1 MSQENVELVRGINE
15 YFNQHGEPPWEL
27 LADDLQVRNLPDA
40 PWQPSPGVKGMH
52 EWIDFANE
60 VAEEWRVEVDEYEDL
75 GADRVLQLGRLWM
88 KFRATGIEGE
98 VPLAQV
104 LTFEDGK
111 VKRVDSQYT
120 REQALEAARLR
131 DSRD

>member
-1 MSQENVELVRGINE
+1 
-15 YFNQHGEPPWEL
+15 
-27 LADDLQVRNLPDA
+27 
-40 PWQPSPGVKGMH
+40 
-52 EWIDFANE
+52 
-60 VAEEWRVEVDEYEDL
+60 
-75 GADRVLQLGRLWM
+75 M